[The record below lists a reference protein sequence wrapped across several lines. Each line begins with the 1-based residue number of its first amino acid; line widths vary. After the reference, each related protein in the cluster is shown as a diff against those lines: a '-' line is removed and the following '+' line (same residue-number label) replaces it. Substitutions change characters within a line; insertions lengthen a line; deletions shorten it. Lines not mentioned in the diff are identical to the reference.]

1 MKYLLFITLI
11 GFASCKNKDHS
22 KESESYFKTEIAGRI
37 EKVDQLDSTY
47 IDPHKIDEEINKFI
61 LLSKDIENL
70 NASIIRSTQF
80 FNTISMKYQLNRA
93 DFTNID
99 KSMTL
104 DQMAMVLKGN
114 ELNLFNQILF
124 KNNKGESLMYTA
136 Q

>member
-1 MKYLLFITLI
+1 LKHILLIVLI
-11 GFASCKNKDHS
+11 GFAGCKNKDHS
-22 KESESYFKTEIAGRI
+22 KDSESYFKTEIAGRI
-37 EKVDQLDSTY
+37 EKIDQLDSNY
-47 IDPHKIDEEINKFI
+47 IDPHQIDSEINKFI

-70 NASIIRSTQF
+70 SASINRSTHF
-80 FNTISMKYQLNRA
+80 FDTLSVKYQLNRA

>member
-1 MKYLLFITLI
+1 MKYILFITLI
-11 GFASCKNKDHS
+11 VFASCKNKDHS

-37 EKVDQLDSTY
+37 EKIDQLDSTY

-70 NASIIRSTQF
+70 NASINRSTQF
-80 FNTISMKYQLNRA
+80 FDTISIKYQLNRA

>member
-1 MKYLLFITLI
+1 MRFILFIALF

-22 KESESYFKTEIAGRI
+22 KESESYFKTELAGRI
-37 EKVDQLDSTY
+37 EKVSQLDSNY
-47 IDPHKIDEEINKFI
+47 IDPNRIDEEINKFI

-70 NASIIRSTQF
+70 NASINKSTQF
-80 FNTISMKYQLNRA
+80 FDTISVKYQLNRA